1 MLALARARLAE
12 PGFAHVAVRQADMY
26 RLPLADRGFDI
37 VVLQMVL
44 HHAEDPEGAVREAV
58 RVLAPGG
65 RLLIIDLAE
74 HDRSDLTGKLAHR
87 WAGFSDA
94 AIGRMAEAGGVKL
107 APVLTIPASLPI
119 RIWQGARPVDAER
132 TATLERAL

>member
-1 MLALARARLAE
+1 
-12 PGFAHVAVRQADMY
+12 
-26 RLPLADRGFDI
+26 
-37 VVLQMVL
+37 
-44 HHAEDPEGAVREAV
+44 V

-94 AIGRMAEAGGVKL
+94 AIGRMAETGGVKL